1 MANGDLQNTLY
12 TVGHSNQSLEEFLS
26 LLQKHAIT
34 AVADVRSYPYSKMNP
49 QFNRE
54 TLSKELKECG
64 IAYVF
69 LGKQLGA
76 RSEDPSCYVEGK
88 VQFERLAKTV
98 LFREGIKR
106 VMSGMEQFRIAL
118 MCAEKE
124 PLACHRTILVTRHLK
139 ENGVSVQ
146 HILASGGVESQ
157 QEADERLLHLLK
169 MDKPS
174 MFFTKQELIAEA
186 YRVQAENIAYEPD
199 NSNMLAD

>member
-1 MANGDLQNTLY
+1 MKIYARGYANKMANGDLQNTLY

-88 VQFERLAKTV
+88 VQFAPAPHPRRPSKL
-98 LFREGIKR
+98 
-106 VMSGMEQFRIAL
+106 
-118 MCAEKE
+118 AEK
-124 PLACHRTILVTRHLK
+124 
-139 ENGVSVQ
+139 
-146 HILASGGVESQ
+146 
-157 QEADERLLHLLK
+157 
-169 MDKPS
+169 
-174 MFFTKQELIAEA
+174 
-186 YRVQAENIAYEPD
+186 
-199 NSNMLAD
+199 